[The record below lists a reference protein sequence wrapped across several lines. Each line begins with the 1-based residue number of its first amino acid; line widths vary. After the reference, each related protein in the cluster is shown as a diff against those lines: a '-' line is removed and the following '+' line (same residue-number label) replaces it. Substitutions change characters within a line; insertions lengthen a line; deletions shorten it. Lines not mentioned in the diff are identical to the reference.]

1 MLQDLRNLEIGLTL
15 DGNDQ
20 PLSADKIKVMQTATA
35 KGAKKKNKKKRKVQK
50 TKKNS
55 KFEDLLKQMA
65 EKRKQNK
72 EDGRIARRERK
83 RCRFDSSL
91 LTIFFHLIIFLGI
104 NYISK

>member
-35 KGAKKKNKKKRKVQK
+35 KGAKKKKKKKVQK

-83 RCRFDSSL
+83 R
-91 LTIFFHLIIFLGI
+91 
-104 NYISK
+104 

>member
-35 KGAKKKNKKKRKVQK
+35 KGAKKKKKKKVQK

-72 EDGRIARRERK
+72 EDGRLARRERK
-83 RCRFDSSL
+83 R
-91 LTIFFHLIIFLGI
+91 
-104 NYISK
+104 

>member
-1 MLQDLRNLEIGLTL
+1 MLRDLRNLEIGLTL

-35 KGAKKKNKKKRKVQK
+35 KGAKKKKKKKVQK

-83 RCRFDSSL
+83 R
-91 LTIFFHLIIFLGI
+91 
-104 NYISK
+104 

>member
-20 PLSADKIKVMQTATA
+20 PLSADKIKVMQTATTPR
-35 KGAKKKNKKKRKVQK
+35 GAKKKNKKKKKVQK

-72 EDGRIARRERK
+72 EDGRLARRERK
-83 RCRFDSSL
+83 R
-91 LTIFFHLIIFLGI
+91 
-104 NYISK
+104 

>member
-1 MLQDLRNLEIGLTL
+1 MVLQDLRNLEIGLTL

-35 KGAKKKNKKKRKVQK
+35 KGAKKKKKKKVQK

-83 RCRFDSSL
+83 R
-91 LTIFFHLIIFLGI
+91 
-104 NYISK
+104 